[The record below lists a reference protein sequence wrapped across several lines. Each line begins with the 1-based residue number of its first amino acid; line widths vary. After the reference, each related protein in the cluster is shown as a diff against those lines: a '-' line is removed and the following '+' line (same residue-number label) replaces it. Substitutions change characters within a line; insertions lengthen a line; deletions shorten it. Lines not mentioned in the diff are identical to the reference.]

1 MSAAL
6 SASVAVPLLG
16 ALAALVA
23 GRRAVPWIAL
33 TSSAVSFALA
43 VVLAV
48 AVTRDGVVETALG
61 GWDAPVGIVLRADGL
76 TAGIVLLV
84 AVVGTAITVA
94 AAGDLGP
101 ARGAWARHDA
111 FWPRWLML
119 WASLVALTAARDIF
133 SVYVALELMTLAAV
147 GLIIVGSGRAA
158 LLGAQGYLLAA
169 WLGATAYL
177 LGVALVYADAGV
189 LDMVALSSLS
199 DESPAMRVALALMTA
214 GLLLKAALV
223 PLHFWLPRAH
233 ASAPPPASAALSGLV
248 VTGAFVV
255 LLRLW
260 SEAMAGTVQQAG
272 ATLIGAL
279 GVAAILWGGVLAL
292 RQTSL
297 KRMVAYSTV
306 AQIGYLF
313 LLIPMAALP
322 LARDGAPTRATLDA
336 WTGGTY
342 YAVAHGVAKAA
353 LFLAA
358 GCMVWAVG
366 ADRIGAMRGLSS
378 RMPMVTAAFAIAGV
392 ALVGLPPTGGFVAKW
407 YLISGAIRGGEP
419 WWALAVLGGSLLTAG
434 YVLMVVRVMFARP
447 EAGDAACAPLHAPR
461 TMQVAALALALV
473 CLLIGLR
480 PEEGIELLAVGIPQP
495 ADPAVIGAVGR

>member
-1 MSAAL
+1 ML

-23 GRRAVPWIAL
+23 GRRAGSLIAL
-33 TSSAVSFALA
+33 ASSLA
-43 VVLAV
+43 SLVLAIALAV
-48 AVTRDGVVETALG
+48 AVTRDGVIETALG
-61 GWDAPVGIVLRADGL
+61 GWEAPLGIVLRADGL
-76 TAGIVLLV
+76 TAAILLLV

-94 AAGDLGP
+94 AVGDLGP
-101 ARGAWARHDA
+101 ARGTWARHDA
-111 FWPRWLML
+111 YWPLWLML

-147 GLIIVGSGRAA
+147 GLIILGAGRAA
-158 LLGAQGYLLAA
+158 LVGAQGYLLAA

-177 LGVALVYADAGV
+177 LGVALVYADVGV

-199 DESPAMRVALALMTA
+199 DDGTAMRVALALMTV

-272 ATLIGAL
+272 ATIIGAL
-279 GVAAILWGGVLAL
+279 GVLAIGWGGVLAL

-306 AQIGYLF
+306 AQVGYLF

-322 LARDGAPTRATLDA
+322 LARDGAPSRATLDA

-366 ADRIGAMRGLSS
+366 ADRIAAMRGLGS
-378 RMPMVTAAFAIAGV
+378 RMPVVAAAFAIAGV

-407 YLISGAIRGGEP
+407 YLISGAIRAGEP

-434 YVLMVVRVMFARP
+434 YVLMVVRVILARP
-447 EAGDAACAPLHAPR
+447 QAGDPASAPLRAPR
-461 TMQVAALALALV
+461 AMQAAALALALV

-495 ADPAVIGAVGR
+495 ADPAALGAVGP